1 MDKLGIEP
9 SLFIAQLVNFTII
22 LVLLNLVLYKPILGM
37 LEKRKKKIQEGLDVE
52 EKMRLEW
59 EKMDGKKA
67 KLMEDARNEGL
78 KVIDEAKKQAKGE
91 EHVILEETRKKSD
104 DMIAK
109 AKMEIAELK
118 LSMERQVRH
127 DAVDL
132 SVEMTKRILGNVMSK
147 ELQHTIVKKQ
157 MKDLESIR

>member
-78 KVIDEAKKQAKGE
+78 KLIDEAKKQAKGE

>member
-9 SLFIAQLVNFTII
+9 SLFIAQLVNFAII
-22 LVLLNLVLYKPILGM
+22 MILLNWLMYKPILGM
-37 LEKRKKKIQEGLDVE
+37 LEKRKKKIQEGLDVA
-52 EKMRLEW
+52 EKMRVEW

-67 KLMEDARNEGL
+67 KLMEDARIDGL
-78 KVIDEAKKQAKGE
+78 ELIDEAKKQAKSE
-91 EHVILEETRKKSD
+91 EHVVLEETRKKSD

-109 AKMEIAELK
+109 AKMEMAELK
-118 LSMERQVRH
+118 LSMERQVRQ